1 MDITRTHRNLD
12 VWQLSMDFV
21 VELYSITESFPNTE
35 RFGLVT
41 QLRRAGVSICSNIA
55 EGAARYSKK
64 EFVHFLYYSLG
75 SLSEVETQLEISL
88 RLNYLKS
95 IDQQKNTL
103 DRIRRMLIGLIK
115 QKRGS

>member
-1 MDITRTHRNLD
+1 MD